1 MALQLAFY
9 ERDLLW
15 KLCKNFEERN
25 SFAQFFF
32 CDSLNIDNVL
42 VCFEFCDELR
52 RYSLRFNVEV
62 GLELCV
68 RNTHALLC
76 CFAIQIDD
84 CMIVSYLIR
93 YIQRIEDNL
102 VRHELIGKTE
112 LY

>member
-15 KLCKNFEERN
+15 KLCKNFEE
-25 SFAQFFF
+25 SDVPSKILF
-32 CDSLNIDNVL
+32 CDSLNIDNFRVY
-42 VCFEFCDELR
+42 FEFCNELR
-52 RYSLRFNVEV
+52 RYSLRFNVKI

-84 CMIVSYLIR
+84 CMIVSYFIR
-93 YIQRIEDNL
+93 Q
-102 VRHELIGKTE
+102 V
-112 LY
+112 